1 MSANKPYTIEIC
13 AASLASAQAAFDAG
27 ADRIELC
34 SALSVGGLTPS
45 YALLAAVRNTIP
57 IPVHVLVRP
66 REGDFLYSDAE
77 FKMMQ
82 NEILQIKSMGFA
94 GVVFGLL
101 KADASI
107 DEERT
112 AALAALA
119 RPMKTTFHRAFDFV
133 KEPAVALQKLIDLG
147 FDYLL
152 TSGLESTAVLGLKQI
167 KSLVAQANNQIQI
180 IPAAGINENNIIEI
194 AKESQAINFHCS
206 LSETVPS
213 KMEYGSSLDLGF
225 HLMESSSERI
235 IKFKNALDQ
244 YYHA

>member
-1 MSANKPYTIEIC
+1 MSANKPFTIEIC
-13 AASLASAQAAFDAG
+13 AASLASAQAAYQAG

-45 YALLAAVRNTIP
+45 YALLDAVRNTIP

-66 REGDFLYSDAE
+66 REGDFLYSDE
-77 FKMMQ
+77 EYKMMQ
-82 NEILQIKSMGFA
+82 TEILHIKSMGFA

-101 KADASI
+101 NADASI

-119 RPMKTTFHRAFDFV
+119 RPMKITFHRAFDFV
-133 KEPAVALQKLIDLG
+133 KEPTVALQKLIDLG

-152 TSGLESTAVLGLKQI
+152 TSGLESTAMLGLAQI

-180 IPAAGINENNIIEI
+180 IPASGINENNILEI

-206 LSETVPS
+206 LSEAVPS
-213 KMEYGSSLDLGF
+213 KMEHPNMLDLGF
-225 HLMESSSERI
+225 HLMESSAERI
-235 IKFKNALDQ
+235 TNLKNALAN
-244 YYHA
+244 YHHA